1 MRGGACGI
9 NGERSR
15 EVPYDDR
22 GAFNRIS
29 PGSGLHGLVDSGL
42 AALNQ
47 ATRRYFVLVLYFSF
61 AVRCC

>member
-1 MRGGACGI
+1 MGVRGI
-9 NGERSR
+9 NGEGSR

-29 PGSGLHGLVDSGL
+29 SGSGLYGVIDSSL

-47 ATRRYFVLVLYFSF
+47 TTCRYFVFVVYFSL